1 MQKRSELFELLK
13 PDITKLIRQAVPNRT
28 LGGGSGGGASLADIT
43 AAISAH
49 VAAPDPHS
57 LYLTQ
62 PEGDARY
69 SLLGHMHDDRY
80 YTESE
85 SDARF
90 VRLATA
96 GTITAQHSFAPAT
109 AQAPFVL
116 SANAQ
121 GQVVTGLRADQLNR
135 TLFAGSGLTGAG
147 LLTTDVTIQV
157 GEGDGIVV
165 NANDVAVRRYVD
177 SGLTFGLDGGLTLG
191 TPIAVSINTTSAVTG
206 VQHSHAVIAS
216 SNPGASPSLLATS
229 ASGALTLNN
238 GGSTINPALTIGDGS
253 TGRMA
258 IGSGGWRDTG
268 SNFELLG
275 AHPLSVGS
283 NRVWGTSWEISASGV
298 ATLADNT
305 DTQHRMGM
313 AQVGYVGYAGYAG
326 FAHRL
331 MGSAGNYA
339 LMQSGTGD
347 TYLNAASTKSI
358 YHRINNADVMAMGVD
373 RLNPA
378 GSIVKDLGD
387 YNRKWRTLYAAELYV
402 ETLVAQDVISTIG
415 GRIMVAPTTTL
426 IADLSAAA
434 TTIDVKHNALVIGDY
449 IYMAAAPG
457 GIAQVEAMKITSSAT
472 AITGGYRYSVT
483 RNLDGSGAN
492 AWVAG
497 DAVADLGGTVGSGY
511 IDLTATSTLHNHLG
525 PTMTIY
531 SRTSTATWNGVKPTV
546 SAGNLRSFVDYSSD
560 TMGIAHGNDLTLSP
574 TGGFSG
580 MTSDNSNGMRLFNTT
595 LSLYAAGNLFL
606 KLDTATGFTIKSGTG
621 TSLPTSSIYGMMWY
635 RDTLGG
641 NKSAYIA
648 SIYDTTNPSTAL
660 RGNNLFVTSYDSPAG
675 PSQLNIIAIDE
686 GNAFSDQ
693 AQITMIGGK
702 PSLSMSSNIAVQ
714 ATQVTLA
721 GGGRSL
727 TVNGTGVFI
736 GTVNAGITVTN
747 GYGAT
752 ETNLKSEISNDA
764 LTYKALMLLGNRSGD
779 SATRRVNIY
788 DHAFVNHRIK
798 IGGTSFESGNLNAIL
813 ANNNSTASSVG
824 LANTG
829 WGNSAHVSFNCY
841 LADTAISYSA
851 TGAWRY
857 YGSQYAGN
865 VTAAGLL
872 SFDGNGNRFHFKMSE
887 TGLSSGSDI
896 TTWSPIM
903 DIYREGIISILGA
916 SAGGAV
922 GAAIALKNVTTAPA
936 SNPTG
941 GGVLYVQSGALKY
954 KGSSGTI
961 TTLAV
966 A

>member
-1 MQKRSELFELLK
+1 MVNEQELPRLADKLK
-13 PDITKLIRQAVPNRT
+13 PYIVPW
-28 LGGGSGGGASLADIT
+28 LPKSVAASGGGAGGGASAADIANAIT
-43 AAISAH
+43 AHEAEIN
-49 VAAPDPHS
+49 PHPI
-57 LYLTQ
+57 YLTQ
-62 PEGDARY
+62 TEGNALY
-69 SLLGHMHDDRY
+69 SLLGHNHDDRY

-90 VRLATA
+90 
-96 GTITAQHSFAPAT
+96 APLT
-109 AQAPFVL
+109 
-116 SANAQ
+116 
-121 GQVVTGLRADQLNR
+121 RAML
-135 TLFAGSGLTGAG
+135 AGSGLIGGGTLAADR
-147 LLTTDVTIQV
+147 TFAV
-157 GEGDGIVV
+157 GEGDGIVA

-177 SGLTFGLDGGLTLG
+177 SGLTFGLDGGLALG
-191 TPIAVSINTTSAVTG
+191 TPIAVSINTTSDVTG
-206 VQHSHAVIAS
+206 DQHGHAVIAS
-216 SNPGASPSLLATS
+216 SNPGAAASLLATS
-229 ASGALTLNN
+229 TSGALTLNN
-238 GGSTINPALTIGDGS
+238 GGSTVNPALTIGDGS

-275 AHPLSVGS
+275 YRPLAVGG

-305 DTQHRMGM
+305 DTYHRMGM
-313 AQVGYVGYAGYAG
+313 AQVGHVGYSGYAG

-331 MGSAGNYA
+331 MGTAGNFA
-339 LMQSGTGD
+339 LMQSSNGD
-347 TYLNAASTKSI
+347 TILNAANSKAI
-358 YHRINNADVMAMGVD
+358 YHRVSNSDVMTMGVE

-378 GSIVKDLGD
+378 GSILKDLGD

-426 IADLSAAA
+426 IADLSSGA
-434 TTIDVKHNALVIGDY
+434 TTIDVKHNALVSGDY

-457 GIAQVEAMKITSSAT
+457 GVAQVEAMKITSSAT

-492 AWVAG
+492 SWVAG

-531 SRTSTATWNGVKPTV
+531 SRTSTATWNDVKPTV

-560 TMGIAHGNDLTLSP
+560 KMGLAHGNDLTLSP

-595 LSLYAAGNLFL
+595 LSLYTAGNLFL
-606 KLDTATGFTIKSGTG
+606 KLDTVTGFTIKSGTG
-621 TSLPTSSIYGMMWY
+621 TSLPASSIYGAMWY

-641 NKSAYIA
+641 NKAAYIA
-648 SIYDTTNPSTAL
+648 SIYDTTNPTTAL
-660 RGNNLFVTSYDSPAG
+660 RGNNLFVTSYDSPVG

-686 GNAFSDQ
+686 ANAFSDQ
-693 AQITMIGGK
+693 AQIAMNGGK
-702 PSLSMSSNIAVQ
+702 PSLSRTSNIAVQ
-714 ATQVTLA
+714 ATQVALA
-721 GGGRSL
+721 GGGKSL

-736 GTVNAGITVTN
+736 GTVSAGITITN

-752 ETNLKSEISNDA
+752 ETTLKSEISNDA
-764 LTYKALMLLGNRSGD
+764 STYNALMLLGNKSGD
-779 SATRRVNIY
+779 SVTRRVNIY

-798 IGGTSFESGNLNAIL
+798 IGGTSFESGNLNAVL

-824 LANTG
+824 MANTG
-829 WGNSAHVSFNCY
+829 WGNAAHISFNCY
-841 LADTAISYSA
+841 LADTGISYSGS
-851 TGAWRY
+851 GAWKF
-857 YGSQYAGN
+857 YGSQYTGN

-872 SFDGNGNRFHFKMSE
+872 SFDGNGNRFHLKMSE

-896 TTWSPIM
+896 TTWSPIL
-903 DIYREGIISILGA
+903 DIYREGMISVLGA

-922 GAAIALKNVTTAPA
+922 GAALALKNVITAPT

-941 GGVLYVQSGALKY
+941 GGVIFVQSGALKY
-954 KGSSGTI
+954 RGSSGTV